1 MLYLDSQVGPI
12 NGLTIFRDHA
22 QDDLFYY
29 INDRPRLAVNN
40 GVPEMIFL
48 KYKRDITDNPN
59 LAAEDKERLGGGF
72 LAFTVD
78 LGVDDEVLQ
87 DAKRKIGAANLV
99 PVLFQKG
106 TVRLSITK
114 DVAAQPD
121 APAGSTPGAT
131 FFEAVLG
138 ASKPSLVGDN
148 RATFGVVLDHEGA
161 TLIEA
166 ALKAGMSP
174 IGVIYD
180 LEYLGLRPAFQVN
193 IHADYKRVYT
203 ELDIQFGVKAAY
215 GPIAVAA
222 DVDMAWQKLREN
234 GSISIEVKKFTDD
247 ADLRKQADAAFDWFK
262 TQLMQDF
269 FKSSMEPPMFL
280 KQGQTGG
287 LLGSLQSLLG
297 PLTQTQQGS
306 SKPVMGQPT
315 TEAPTVAAPPV
326 GTNAGMTSLAT
337 ENQGQVAGSGT
348 AGSRSAANKATPGL
362 GLQVGFSLKR
372 IEQDELKE
380 RDFDYSEESAV
391 VRPAAP
397 QGLFSTLV
405 AGLDL
410 KRAIK
415 EIDLDDDFFKH
426 INAEFILGAD
436 IEAEKMATVIVNV
449 EYPGGRV
456 EGVQPTQVAGFSFSK
471 NDKTSKRFK
480 TFLDDKMNL
489 SYRYKVG
496 VDFTGDAEWIG
507 EEPHYESEWET
518 TTAGSVSVNP
528 FDAFDRFDLEVLL
541 SKEVPATVKQVQ
553 VELVYEDPGSGF
565 KAAKAMI
572 FTPGDPGQHWKLRFK
587 ETNLKTFKSR
597 VTFFME
603 NNLRVEGEWVQSE
616 PITTESGSLVIN
628 SPFHNEITVRV
639 VPMLEQEEIADASV
653 ELLYKEDDTGYEHR
667 ASITYTPAEAPT
679 TKLVTIPT
687 ISPTPTGVVA
697 TKMVVRA
704 DGSVFAGQPETLTG
718 TTTATIVSDGPRDV
732 RKIKVKLASPDL
744 ATQGLIAVRVRLVA
758 TGENGDRDEVFFTGA
773 VAEEVVTLALPD
785 DGHTYSFEVIGYTP
799 LGVPRAG
806 LTGTIADNPLL
817 IPLP

>member
-1 MLYLDSQVGPI
+1 VLYLDSQVGPI

-29 INDRPRLAVNN
+29 INERPRLAVNN

-59 LAAEDKERLGGGF
+59 MAPEDKERLGGGF

-78 LGVDDEVLQ
+78 LGVDETVLK
-87 DAKRKIGAANLV
+87 DAKSKIGAANLV

-106 TVRLSITK
+106 TVRLSIAK

-121 APAGSTPGAT
+121 APAGGTPGAA

-138 ASKPSLVGDN
+138 ATKPSLVGDN

-161 TLIEA
+161 TMVEA

-180 LEYLGLRPAFQVN
+180 LEYLGLRPAFEVS

-234 GSISIEVKKFTDD
+234 GSISIKVKKFTDD
-247 ADLRKQADAAFDWFK
+247 SDLRKQADAAFDWFK

-269 FKSSMEPPMFL
+269 FKTSMEPPMFL

-287 LLGSLQSLLG
+287 LLGTLQSLLG

-306 SKPVMGQPT
+306 SRPVRGQPT

-326 GTNAGMTSLAT
+326 GANAGMTSLAT
-337 ENQGQVAGSGT
+337 ENQGQVASSGT
-348 AGSRSAANKATPGL
+348 AGSGSAANRATPGL
-362 GLQVGFSLKR
+362 GIQVGFSLKR

-410 KRAIK
+410 KRAIR
-415 EIDLDDDFFKH
+415 EINLDDDFFKR

-449 EYPGGRV
+449 EYPGGRP
-456 EGVQPTQVAGFSFSK
+456 EGVQPTQVKGFSFSK
-471 NDKTSKRFK
+471 NDKTSKRFE
-480 TFLDDKMNL
+480 TFLDDKKNL

-541 SKEVPATVKQVQ
+541 SKEVPATVKQAQ
-553 VELVYEDPGSGF
+553 VELVYEDPGTGF
-565 KAAKAMI
+565 KAARTMN
-572 FTPGDPGQHWKLRFK
+572 FVPGDPSQHWKLRFK

-603 NNLRVEGEWVQSE
+603 NNLRVEGAWVQSE

-628 SPFHNEITVRV
+628 SPFRNEISVRV
-639 VPMLEQEEIADASV
+639 VPMLDQQDIADASV
-653 ELLYKEDDTGYEHR
+653 ELVYREDDTGYEHR
-667 ASITYTPAEAPT
+667 ASIAYTPADAPT
-679 TKLVTIPT
+679 VQVVRIPT
-687 ISPTPTGVVA
+687 ISPTPDGVIV
-697 TKMVVRA
+697 TKTVVRA
-704 DGSVFAGQPETLTG
+704 DGSVFAGEPETVTG
-718 TTTATIVSDGPRDV
+718 TATATIVSDGPRDV
-732 RKIKVKLASPDL
+732 RKIKVKLASNDF
-744 ATQGLIAVRVRLVA
+744 AAAGLIAVRVRLVA
-758 TGENGDRDEVFFTGA
+758 AVEDGDRDEVFFAGA
-773 VAEEVVTLALPD
+773 VAEETVTLALPD
-785 DGHTYSFEVIGYTP
+785 EGHTYSFEVIGYTP
-799 LGVPRAG
+799 LGVPRVG
-806 LTGTIADNPLL
+806 LTGTTADNPLV